1 MKDTEND
8 ADLSVPFHFKWCYQE
23 NGAIYSFEMAQ
34 DRLRWMIDTIA
45 PLIIL
50 CF

>member
-1 MKDTEND
+1 MNDTEND
-8 ADLSVPFHFKWCYQE
+8 ADLSVPFHFKYQE

-34 DRLRWMIDTIA
+34 DRLRSMIDTIA